1 MNIDDLDLNIEKKEL
16 NEELNEELDSVCSD
30 DFLIDREPLNF
41 IDVYFVYIDSNMAI
55 EKIVCENEPVLKLEN
70 GKNGI
75 HKDRI
80 LQFIQNKRFIDNKKY
95 KLFHFFYYQVP
106 LEQVQLQSFISN
118 KLSEFPE
125 FMKSPS
131 YLTDLVI
138 EDSMSIFHDLNSL
151 FFFLKSCELRTLSK
165 TSNKFNNQIPK
176 RITKK
181 VRFLDDKKEKQ
192 EKT

>member
-1 MNIDDLDLNIEKKEL
+1 MDIDDLDLNIEKDMD
-16 NEELNEELDSVCSD
+16 LDY
-30 DFLIDREPLNF
+30 LIDREPMNS
-41 IDVYFVYIDSNMAI
+41 IDLYFVYIDCNMAI
-55 EKIVCENEPVLKLEN
+55 EKIVCENELVLKLDN

-80 LQFIQNKRFIDNKKY
+80 LQFIQEKRFIDNKKY
-95 KLFHFFYYQVP
+95 KLLNYFYFQVP
-106 LEQVQLQSFISN
+106 LVQQQLQSFISN

-131 YLTDLVI
+131 YLTDLVV

-165 TSNKFNNQIPK
+165 TAKSLDTRQ
-176 RITKK
+176 RVTKK
-181 VRFLDDKKEKQ
+181 VRFSTSE
-192 EKT
+192 E